1 MARRQMVT
9 RSRRPPRPP
18 PKPAPQPRLAHNE
31 RRARFVAEYLIDSNA
46 TQAAI
51 RAGYS
56 PRTAYSQGHR
66 LLKDV
71 EIGRQIAARQQSV
84 EAKLADR
91 YEITQDRIKRE
102 LALLGFSNMLD
113 YGRVDDDGEFHI
125 DLSATDRD
133 QAAAIQGVKSRRTRR
148 TIGEIEIEEHT
159 TELKLAPKREA
170 LVDLGKAVGLFRDGV
185 DITVPVRF
193 IVERTER
200 SANRPP
206 ADDEEAAA

>member
-1 MARRQMVT
+1 
-9 RSRRPPRPP
+9 
-18 PKPAPQPRLAHNE
+18 L
-31 RRARFVAEYLIDSNA
+31 
-46 TQAAI
+46 
-51 RAGYS
+51 
-56 PRTAYSQGHR
+56 
-66 LLKDV
+66 
-71 EIGRQIAARQQSV
+71 AARQQKV
-84 EAKLADR
+84 ETKLADR

-200 SANRPP
+200 SANRRP
-206 ADDEEAAA
+206 AEDDEAAPA